1 MPSDLRRS
9 NSEGIQMKLDMG
21 QAWNSATELLGK
33 NKDVVLI
40 VAGVFIFLPTLALNL
55 LVPGLE
61 QPPANPEDTDAIV
74 SALVETYQ
82 NYWWAFLA
90 SALVQAVGTLALLTL
105 LTDTSRPTVGE
116 ALKQGGHGI
125 LPYLGTQI
133 LLGLGAALMI
143 GLPIGLAVA
152 SGSSA
157 LITILAFV
165 AIPAAVYVLIK
176 TVLITPVIAID
187 KIYNPVA
194 IIKRSWSL
202 TSGNSLRLLGFF
214 ALIIIAMGILFMVI
228 NGILSVVLAA
238 IGGQIQLIGGS
249 IVSGLLNTGF
259 AVIMLAVLAG
269 IHRQLSGAATE
280 DVSDTF
286 T

>member
-1 MPSDLRRS
+1 MPNDLRRS
-9 NSEGIQMKLDMG
+9 NNEGMQMKFDMG
-21 QAWNSATELLGK
+21 QAWNTATGLLSK

-55 LVPGLE
+55 LVPGLG

-82 NYWWAFLA
+82 EYWWAFLA
-90 SALVQAVGTLALLTL
+90 SALIQAVGTLALLTL

-116 ALKQGGHGI
+116 ALKQGGYGI

-133 LLGLGAALMI
+133 LLGLGTALVI
-143 GLPIGLAVA
+143 GLPIGVAV
-152 SGSSA
+152 SSRSPA

-165 AIPAAVYVLIK
+165 AIPAAFYVLIK
-176 TVLITPVIAID
+176 TVLITPVIAIE
-187 KIYNPVA
+187 KIYNPVR
-194 IIKRSWSL
+194 IIKRSWTL

-238 IGGQIQLIGGS
+238 IGGQIQMIGVA
-249 IVSGLLNTGF
+249 IVSGGLNTVF

-269 IHRQLSGAATE
+269 VHRQLSGAATE
-280 DVSDTF
+280 DASDTF